1 MTKQELAREVW
12 LLYYNRVLR
21 EQEIIT
27 EEEYRRMKLLITSTS
42 GEGKRR

>member
-12 LLYYNRVLR
+12 LLYYNQVLR

-27 EEEYRRMKLLITSTS
+27 EEEYRRMKLLITSS
-42 GEGKRR
+42 ERAGKRS